1 MLSYKKVFLA
11 LCNDSEYFCYTFI
24 SMKQEGTDIQH
35 FMATIPAK
43 ERPQP
48 FILLLGG
55 TRFKPNQVFMVVER
69 KAVACSSVLQ
79 AVDTCMKMIYVLDVD
94 YQPQC
99 SAVWKLLQHIVY
111 GLPPGTLTGVS
122 LINFRTWLKH
132 LAED

>member
-1 MLSYKKVFLA
+1 
-11 LCNDSEYFCYTFI
+11 
-24 SMKQEGTDIQH
+24 
-35 FMATIPAK
+35 MATIPAK

-48 FILLLGG
+48 FILILGG
-55 TRFKPNQVFMVVER
+55 VRYMPNQVFMTVER
-69 KAVACSSVLQ
+69 KAVPCSSILQ
-79 AVDTCMKMIYVLDVD
+79 AVDTCDIIYVLDVD